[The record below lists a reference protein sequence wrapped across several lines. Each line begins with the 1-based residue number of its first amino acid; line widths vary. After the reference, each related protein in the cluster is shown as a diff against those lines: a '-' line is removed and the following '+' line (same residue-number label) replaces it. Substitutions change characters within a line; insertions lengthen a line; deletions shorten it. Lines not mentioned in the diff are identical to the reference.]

1 MSSMIRQFRDW
12 FSEPVVVLLVLL
24 VSMGVGMARMFVT
37 ATPTWLRDCY
47 TPPST
52 DLCTSVMVALGKG
65 FVAPVYEDIP
75 ALAAFLKQEKMD
87 LAPEELP
94 EEIPTRE
101 ARWWYK
107 RHRYLMCA
115 VGMVWRVCGF
125 SWNAVKMLLVLL
137 FCVTAAAVYGLFR
150 LGMNRF
156 VSAAGAILF
165 MLSPGV
171 LAIFPHLRDF
181 GKAPFIL
188 SAMLV
193 MGYLIRKPARWAVY
207 LVLAVLIGVIV
218 GIGIGFRHDVF
229 ICLFAGV
236 FVLAFCPRPG
246 RGIALFQRLAAILL
260 LLVSFYASAWP
271 VHRSYGGT
279 GAPMHDI
286 HMGLSTVCEDE
297 LGVGRASYERMS
309 ITRDGMVHATA
320 NSYARRVLG
329 ATDYLPYDSPGQ
341 EQARKRYF
349 LEIVKTFPADLIT
362 RGYAAV
368 LWVVRGAARNT
379 ARWSALEAHLDRF
392 GLGYALAALMLI
404 GCHSLHLG
412 LMVLFLSFYF
422 FGYITLQFQFRHCFH
437 LAFVAIWIVAFLVDK
452 VLMAAC
458 QVSDATRRREIW
470 SLLVSPRRW
479 WGARVRRALA
489 FGGIAIVL
497 ILGPLY
503 VARAWQ
509 QRQVDGLVARY
520 RTADLEPLGSGE
532 RPVEDWVLFYPKG
545 RAPVEQNG
553 WQFCDGYVAADFE
566 ASTQP
571 RAFLIQYE
579 TETGVHDFSHT
590 VSMAPTSTTDA
601 GIVRCFFP
609 TYECTIASGYDTMGW
624 RRGTASMGWSRFA
637 GVALPAKHAEAFKGF
652 YRVADSEVFP
662 LWLHFSLPPEPA
674 LLKRHQTLPVHRA
687 GCGSPPPP
695 MAIGSSPWGGSDY
708 GRFLTAT
715 GRPEEAIGVYEKALA
730 SDPMNVELLVN
741 LGAALEANGEVGAAV
756 ETYNKAAAA
765 APDFYGGY
773 FHLGKALVAQ
783 QDADGAIEAFRQ
795 AATLNP
801 NDPAVQSNL
810 APVLAGKGDLE
821 GAISAYREAL
831 ALDVYNGR
839 LEGELGAALEAN
851 GETDAAIAAF
861 RKAGEYSLSDS
872 DVQIK
877 VAQALMRLGDF
888 EDAVAPLCTALEVA
902 PEMRSVIA
910 PLLIEALCETG
921 AWEAGWAEVAACRE
935 TGVEVPAEL
944 LARLAPHS
952 GERE

>member
-1 MSSMIRQFRDW
+1 MIRQIRDSL
-12 FSEPVVVLLVLL
+12 SEPVVVLLVLL
-24 VSMGVGMARMFVT
+24 ASMGVGMTRIFVNT
-37 ATPTWLRDCY
+37 TPTWLRDGY

-52 DLCTSVMVALGKG
+52 DFCTSAMVALGKG
-65 FVAPVYEDIP
+65 FVEPVYEEIP
-75 ALAAFLKQEKMD
+75 ALAAFLKQERMD

-125 SWNAVKMLLVLL
+125 SWNAVKMLLVFL

-156 VSAAGAILF
+156 ISAGGAVLF
-165 MLSPGV
+165 MLLPGV
-171 LAIFPHLRDF
+171 AGVFPHLRDF

-188 SAMLV
+188 CAMLV

-207 LVLAVLIGVIV
+207 LVLAVLLGVIV

-236 FVLAFCPRPG
+236 FVLAFCPRQGP
-246 RGIALFQRLAAILL
+246 GIAFLQRLAAIVL
-260 LLVSFYASAWP
+260 LLVSFYVSARP
-271 VHRSYGGT
+271 VHRSYSGT

-286 HMGLSTVCEDE
+286 HMGLSTECEDR

-309 ITRDGMVHATA
+309 ITRDSMVHATA

-329 ATDYLPYDSPGQ
+329 ATEYMPYDSPGQ

-349 LEIVKTFPADLIT
+349 FEILKTFPADLVT

-368 LWVVRGAARNT
+368 LWVVRGAGRNPARL
-379 ARWSALEAHLDRF
+379 SALEAHLDRF
-392 GLGYALAALMLI
+392 GLCYALAALVLI
-404 GCHSLHLG
+404 GCHSFHLG

-437 LAFVAIWIVAFLVDK
+437 LGFVSIWIVAFLVDK
-452 VLMAAC
+452 VLLAAWRL
-458 QVSDATRRREIW
+458 SDGARRREIR
-470 SLLVSPRRW
+470 SLLVSPRKW
-479 WGARVRRALA
+479 WGPRVRRALA
-489 FGGIAIVL
+489 FGAVASVL

-503 VARAWQ
+503 GARTWQ
-509 QRQVDGLVARY
+509 HRQVDGLVARY
-520 RTADLEPLGSGE
+520 RSADLEPLATGE
-532 RPVEDWVLFYPKG
+532 RLVEDWVVFYPKG

-553 WQFCDGYVAADFE
+553 WQFCDDYFAGEFE

-571 RAFLIQYE
+571 RAFLILYE
-579 TETGVHDFSHT
+579 TEIDIHDFSHT
-590 VSMAPTSTTDA
+590 VRMAPTSTTGA
-601 GIVRCFFP
+601 GKVRCFFP
-609 TYECTIASGYDTMGW
+609 VYENTIASGYDTTGW
-624 RRGTASMGWSRFA
+624 RRSSASMGWSRFA
-637 GVALPAKHAEAFKGF
+637 GLALPAKRAREFKGF

-662 LWLHFSLPPEPA
+662 LWLHFSLPSEPA
-674 LLKRHQTLPVHRA
+674 LLKRHQTLPLHRV
-687 GCGSPPPP
+687 GSSPPPQP
-695 MAIGSSPWGGSDY
+695 MPIERVPWGGTDY

-715 GRPEEAIGVYEKALA
+715 GKPEAAIEVYQKALV

-741 LGAALEANGEVGAAV
+741 LGAALEANGELSAAV
-756 ETYNKAAAA
+756 QTYNKAAAA
-765 APDFYGGY
+765 APDFYAGY

-795 AATLNP
+795 AAALNP

-810 APVLAGKGDLE
+810 APVLVGKGDLE
-821 GAISAYREAL
+821 GAINAYREAL

-839 LEGELGAALEAN
+839 LKAELGAALEAN

-861 RKAGEYSLSDS
+861 RKAGEHSLSDPA
-872 DVQIK
+872 VQIK
-877 VAQALMRLGDF
+877 VAQDLMRLGDSQ
-888 EDAVAPLCTALEVA
+888 DAIAPLRTALELA

-910 PLLIEALCETG
+910 PLLIEALCEAG
-921 AWEAGWAEVAACRE
+921 AWEAAWEEVSVCRE
-935 TGVEVPAEL
+935 TGVELPAEL
-944 LARLAPHS
+944 LGRLVHQS
-952 GERE
+952 GKRE